1 MSQFLSQNGGIGGN
15 WLSIQDEDKS
25 DLYLTQYSYGYQQ
38 RCDKQAGG
46 GQGNWVELWS
56 SPSGISGDPTAPMF
70 PLGQDATCGG
80 RFESQSSISRGMIRP
95 YFIRGTVKDSGGTPV
110 AGATV
115 KGYTTVGDVF
125 VGSRGTDNSGNYEL
139 PTAQIGLAHYL
150 VAYNGGNNQAGT
162 TVNTLTPVL

>member
-1 MSQFLSQNGGIGGN
+1 MSQFMPQNGGVWNGVVG
-15 WLSIQDEDKS
+15 IQDEDKS
-25 DLYLTQYSYGYQQ
+25 DLFLAQFNYTYQQ

-46 GQGNWVELWS
+46 GHGLWIELWPS
-56 SPSGISGDPTAPMF
+56 SSGLSGDPSSDLF
-70 PLGQDATCGG
+70 LLGQDATCGG
-80 RFESQSSISRGMIRP
+80 RFEAQSSISRGMIRP
-95 YFIRGTVKDSGGTPV
+95 YFVRGQVKDSGGTPV

-139 PTAQIGLAHYL
+139 PTTQIGLAHYL
-150 VAYNGGNNQAGT
+150 VAYNTGNNQAGT